1 LWHHSIPPY
10 FAPPQPDF
18 TSASTLTISPIY
30 KFMSL
35 LFDPTEI
42 KKSTSS
48 MAALGRYIYNMFGAG
63 SSDVDDRPEG
73 SNSFIVEEQFDKTWT
88 PCDADRY
95 KPSIEDVL
103 SVKEMFLKNRLL
115 PPELVDP
122 VIDFAEYWPH
132 TTSARKERI
141 TVRAG
146 AEDRENQFIVHW
158 SSAPSHGIV
167 ADR

>member
-1 LWHHSIPPY
+1 
-10 FAPPQPDF
+10 
-18 TSASTLTISPIY
+18 
-30 KFMSL
+30 

-48 MAALGRYIYNMFGAG
+48 MAALGRYIYTMFGAG
-63 SSDVDDRPEG
+63 SPDMDDQSEG
-73 SNSFIVEEQFDKTWT
+73 SNSFIAEEQSDKTWT

-95 KPSIEDVL
+95 KPSIGDVL
-103 SVKEMFLKNRLL
+103 SVKEMFLKNGLL

-132 TTSARKERI
+132 TTSTRKERI

-146 AEDRENQFIVHW
+146 EDRENQFIVHW

-167 ADR
+167 TDR